1 MGRGVN
7 RSRTRSRLAILAAFL
22 LQVPFATA
30 QQTNQYTERARL
42 TNLSEIEWS
51 ALGLSR
57 YPIKLPVPAKEH
69 VWEHLGS
76 VSSVN
81 FSPDSKIAVTG
92 SWKEG
97 RAYSVEDGK
106 QLYTFKPK
114 RPFYLII
121 AAVTPDDKS
130 AFTSAGD
137 RTTPEWDLKTDEMVR
152 EWGHRKDI
160 EDLDISPGGGRNV
173 ATTAEDRTAKLS
185 ER

>member
-1 MGRGVN
+1 M
-7 RSRTRSRLAILAAFL
+7 A
-22 LQVPFATA
+22 
-30 QQTNQYTERARL
+30 
-42 TNLSEIEWS
+42 LS
-51 ALGLSR
+51 LSR
-57 YPIKLPVPAKEH
+57 CPIKLPVPASEH

-106 QLYTFKPK
+106 QLNTFKPK
-114 RPFYLII
+114 RLFYVII
-121 AAVTPDDKS
+121 AAATPDGKS
-130 AFTSAGD
+130 AFTGAGD

-152 EWGHRKDI
+152 EWGHRKDV

-173 ATTAEDRTAKLS
+173 ATTAADRTAKLWD
-185 ER
+185 R